1 MLRKFLLVLM
11 IGIIFNICDVSAMDI
26 GKNCYLINNNQLC
39 IAEDEYI
46 NLVNLGYSETEIAN
60 LSMEEYEEN
69 RNLKAD
75 LVSKKVS
82 YYYGNMEVD
91 EEEYNEIQEKSNITP
106 FALIETPG
114 KKMTTTSSSF
124 NGKYR
129 YKVSVEW
136 KTMPKVR
143 SHDIIAIG
151 LEPTKVQYSTNRTF
165 NMNYCA
171 SKTNCTNSNS
181 ATFKNT
187 ITGLGAVFQLPT
199 DSIMSLNMYLYYD
212 VNKKA
217 DKVTS
222 MNAYG
227 DYSHAVK
234 STTSIL
240 ANCYNLSNRIILP
253 ESIISNYDEINTS
266 VATWTGNW

>member
-114 KKMTTTSSSF
+114 KKMTTTISSV

-129 YKVSVEW
+129 YKVSVE
-136 KTMPKVR
+136 
-143 SHDIIAIG
+143 
-151 LEPTKVQYSTNRTF
+151 
-165 NMNYCA
+165 
-171 SKTNCTNSNS
+171 
-181 ATFKNT
+181 
-187 ITGLGAVFQLPT
+187 
-199 DSIMSLNMYLYYD
+199 
-212 VNKKA
+212 
-217 DKVTS
+217 
-222 MNAYG
+222 
-227 DYSHAVK
+227 
-234 STTSIL
+234 
-240 ANCYNLSNRIILP
+240 
-253 ESIISNYDEINTS
+253 
-266 VATWTGNW
+266 